1 MKNTSFLSTAL
12 VAVLCAT
19 TSIAYASIAVS
30 DDGSV
35 DIQGVM
41 PVQVKGDTVSI
52 TQDGQT
58 VSAKGTG
65 EVEMRME
72 DGTLIKADGSGK
84 MEMMGATE
92 NSTGGERAMEVADEH
107 ALDMLELHLD
117 MSDDS
122 VVEDVSLETPSFDEV
137 RTEADLRGFIRQTS
151 KEDARLKSVDIKEG
165 KVEVEYDQDAKLFGF
180 IKTTLR
186 THTSVDTNENVE
198 VSYPW
203 YHIFMKKEQ
212 SKATL
217 QSEIARALAA
227 ERKMTAE
234 GTSTTSAEASISAG
248 VGIADIFDI
257 ITRTLRGSASASAS
271 ASVE

>member
-1 MKNTSFLSTAL
+1 MKHTHILSGAVAAL
-12 VAVLCAT
+12 LCAT
-19 TSIAYASIAVS
+19 TPVAFASISVS
-30 DDGSV
+30 GDGSV
-35 DIQGVM
+35 DVGGAM
-41 PVQVKGDTVSI
+41 PMQIKGDDVSL
-52 TQDGQT
+52 TQEGQT
-58 VSAKGTG
+58 IRAKGTG

-72 DGTLIKADGSGK
+72 DGSTIRAEGDDRG
-84 MEMMGATE
+84 GAVE
-92 NSTGGERAMEVADEH
+92 LRGAAEHATGTARAMEVADEH

-186 THTSVDTNENVE
+186 THTSVDTSENVE

-234 GTSTTSAEASISAG
+234 GTSTTSAEATISAG

-257 ITRTLRGSASASAS
+257 ITRTLRGSASAS
-271 ASVE
+271 VE

>member
-1 MKNTSFLSTAL
+1 
-12 VAVLCAT
+12 
-19 TSIAYASIAVS
+19 
-30 DDGSV
+30 
-35 DIQGVM
+35 
-41 PVQVKGDTVSI
+41 
-52 TQDGQT
+52 
-58 VSAKGTG
+58 
-65 EVEMRME
+65 
-72 DGTLIKADGSGK
+72 
-84 MEMMGATE
+84 
-92 NSTGGERAMEVADEH
+92 MEVADEH

-137 RTEADLRGFIRQTS
+137 RTEADLRGFIRQAS

-180 IKTTLR
+180 IKT
-186 THTSVDTNENVE
+186 
-198 VSYPW
+198 
-203 YHIFMKKEQ
+203 
-212 SKATL
+212 L
-217 QSEIARALAA
+217 QSDIARALDA

-234 GTSTTSAEASISAG
+234 GTSTTSAEATISAG